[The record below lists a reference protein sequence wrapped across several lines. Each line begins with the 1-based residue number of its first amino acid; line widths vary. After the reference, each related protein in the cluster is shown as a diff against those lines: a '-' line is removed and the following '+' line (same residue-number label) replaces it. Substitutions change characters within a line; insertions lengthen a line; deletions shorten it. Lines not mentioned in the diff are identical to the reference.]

1 MRLLVSTLTSV
12 HQCRWAGWGL
22 QDQRW
27 RNYMEAGQ
35 SVEFTAREWIRRG
48 QTQTVSWFQGLFNW
62 CQLHLAA
69 TCLNTLHWDQVI
81 LQTRD
86 DGHWSANCR
95 MQNKARWLL
104 VQEMHFLHFCFPSR
118 SGTGHIRS
126 LQGSHNR
133 QLRHNGLA
141 SAMTSIVAEVCKSVC
156 HLACSLQSFLL
167 YYNFGSQP
175 KQEMVT
181 GIRTSIS
188 CQQTTACLTL
198 KHSLKDLYSISKQ
211 CRCNGGGGGS
221 NFGV

>member
-1 MRLLVSTLTSV
+1 MRLLMSTLTFI

-35 SVEFTAREWIRRG
+35 SIEFTAREWRYHC
-48 QTQTVSWFQGLFNW
+48 QTVSWFQRLFNW

-69 TCLNTLHWDQVI
+69 SCLNTLYWDQVI

-104 VQEMHFLHFCFPSR
+104 FQEMLCLHFWFPSR
-118 SGTGHIRS
+118 SGTAHICF
-126 LQGSHNR
+126 LQGSHIR

-141 SAMTSIVAEVCKSVC
+141 SAMTSIIAEVCNPIC
-156 HLACSLQSFLL
+156 HLSCSLQSFLV

-181 GIRTSIS
+181 GIWTSIS

-198 KHSLKDLYSISKQ
+198 KHSMKDFCCFWAASVQ
-211 CRCNGGGGGS
+211 CGGS